1 MYLLAQYFLHKRG
14 RQPDWEL
21 HDLVEMYQEIKIVN
35 KYFSQRLSNIHLE
48 DASLNAL
55 AILDWFAE
63 MLTFSIHKN
72 DLNEIESLFAA
83 YF

>member
-1 MYLLAQYFLHKRG
+1 
-14 RQPDWEL
+14 
-21 HDLVEMYQEIKIVN
+21 VN
-35 KYFSQRLSNIHLE
+35 KSFSRRLSQIHLE

-63 MLTFSIHKN
+63 MLTFSVHTHEL
-72 DLNEIESLFAA
+72 DEIESLFAA